1 MRKRI
6 LCVFVV
12 SVLLIVTNVSTSIL
26 TTSISDA
33 KWENTL
39 FASINANIREFTI
52 RGKAILSSVEENN
65 AERYYDSRDDF
76 LLQQGRLLQSKAGH
90 IPPDFGDNYPRAM
103 AILSDISVYSYGLP
117 YSVDAFSKFQMREQF
132 QNLLLM
138 LETSQGSSFEITLK
152 NIENSNYIDS
162 LYATIAPTMN

>member
-33 KWENTL
+33 KWENSL
-39 FASINANIREFTI
+39 LASINANIREFTI

-117 YSVDAFSKFQMREQF
+117 YSVDEFSKFQMREQF

>member
-1 MRKRI
+1 MCCTSASKTVFNNRGCERSESGGNLRK
-6 LCVFVV
+6 LY
-12 SVLLIVTNVSTSIL
+12 
-26 TTSISDA
+26 
-33 KWENTL
+33 
-39 FASINANIREFTI
+39 NA
-52 RGKAILSSVEENN
+52 
-65 AERYYDSRDDF
+65 
-76 LLQQGRLLQSKAGH
+76 
-90 IPPDFGDNYPRAM
+90 
-103 AILSDISVYSYGLP
+103 SYGLP

>member
-1 MRKRI
+1 
-6 LCVFVV
+6 
-12 SVLLIVTNVSTSIL
+12 
-26 TTSISDA
+26 
-33 KWENTL
+33 
-39 FASINANIREFTI
+39 
-52 RGKAILSSVEENN
+52 
-65 AERYYDSRDDF
+65 
-76 LLQQGRLLQSKAGH
+76 
-90 IPPDFGDNYPRAM
+90 M